1 MIEGGYW
8 QQAHAATATKQK
20 HEASRADMQVHD
32 KKAPPQ
38 AACYGLAAFALIA
51 LRSRWESF
59 AAWPWL
65 TLRQLLAS
73 RLAVLSGNCSVP
85 VRGTQATALADIF
98 SRFVPTVESSTI
110 FGDVTLGAR
119 CIDDL
124 GVPTDQSTVTTLY
137 VHVEVRV
144 RGRKLAEHGDP
155 GSAKWQTTPARV
167 EVDVEHLVE
176 TIRQKPKVDSRV
188 QVDCRRVRTTSHC

>member
-85 VRGTQATALADIF
+85 VRGTQ
-98 SRFVPTVESSTI
+98 
-110 FGDVTLGAR
+110 
-119 CIDDL
+119 
-124 GVPTDQSTVTTLY
+124 VPTDQSTVTTLY

-176 TIRQKPKVDSRV
+176 TIRQKFAPWDPQPAVSRPKSIRGFKSIAAELTPYEAHVAYG
-188 QVDCRRVRTTSHC
+188 VRHLESALHHGL